1 MVTKPIKDPHH
12 YHWRHHPAI
21 TSEKNV
27 HRLSCSPG
35 RGAAWG
41 HDDPRPLHNGSLEIG
56 KGYVGDMFLHGWIY
70 HIYICIYIYIIFYM
84 YIHVCS
90 MCISMHNIYIYI
102 YLDVCNIYVYMYIHI
117 YTLIRQLALYI
128 MYSMNQSCIYLYTF
142 SVRTCNICVHI
153 YIYQQYIHT
162 WYVPIHPKIWDW
174 YEQQPQV
181 QTP

>member
-21 TSEKNV
+21 TSKKKCTDWAA
-27 HRLSCSPG
+27 HRAAGP
-35 RGAAWG
+35 RGAMTTPDLFTTAPW
-41 HDDPRPLHNGSLEIG
+41 RLG
-56 KGYVGDMFLHGWIY
+56 KDTSETCFCTVGYI
-70 HIYICIYIYIIFYM
+70 IYIYVYIYISYFICTYM
-84 YIHVCS
+84 YVVCAYP
-90 MCISMHNIYIYI
+90 CIIYIYI

-142 SVRTCNICVHI
+142 SVRTCNICVHT